1 MKRIALIALATVV
14 TSLVVV
20 AGATAAKDQDVS
32 WRLQGA
38 ATWTP
43 NTAPGIYNVQT
54 FDIHGTVEGVGTY
67 SGTLAAGTYYSTN
80 ECGPQCASITGT
92 ITFVTKRGT
101 LTTTVAEGVVSVIVI
116 GSGTYYSFT
125 LTLSI
130 DSGTKSYKHASG
142 DLTLQYGSSLQN
154 DGYFPCDPSPCT
166 VGDGGDLTGT
176 IFR

>member
-1 MKRIALIALATVV
+1 MKRFAVTALVAFAAALA
-14 TSLVVV
+14 VV
-20 AGATAAKDQDVS
+20 AGATAGKGQEVN

-43 NTAPGIYNVQT
+43 NTVPGIYNVRT
-54 FDIHGTVEGVGTY
+54 FDVHGTVEGVGTY
-67 SGTLAAGTYYSTN
+67 SGTLTAGTYYSTN
-80 ECGPQCASITGT
+80 ECGPQCAPITGT

-101 LTTTVAEGVVSVIVI
+101 ITTTVDEGVVSVIVI

-130 DSGTKSYKHASG
+130 LDGTKRYKHTSG
-142 DLTLQYGSSLQN
+142 DLNLLYGSSLQN

-166 VGDGGDLTGT
+166 VQDGGDLTG
-176 IFR
+176 IISR